1 MSSPPQQPE
10 ETPAQPVRAEK
21 VDMPT
26 LAPAAS
32 DLPRGWAGWG
42 EVAPGRTL
50 FLWVDG
56 SSAAFFAWLTPGR
69 GCVALQDV
77 QDAGEQGVGNG
88 ASGALVC
95 QVRVLKDG
103 EQPDS
108 LLEIS
113 YRPGL
118 TVGELVLEIADYA
131 NGRLGMCFDD
141 PKGGSLTPVI
151 PDDYRDRAEV
161 RGRCPPH
168 TTAQLPPPPRFPPTQ
183 MPRCVRCNG

>member
-10 ETPAQPVRAEK
+10 ETPAQPARAEK

-56 SSAAFFAWLTPGR
+56 SSAVLFGWLTPGR

-95 QVRVLKDG
+95 HVRVLKDG

-108 LLEIS
+108 LLEINAG
-113 YRPGL
+113 PGL
-118 TVGELVLEIADYA
+118 TVGELVSEVANFA
-131 NGRLGMCFDD
+131 NGKLGMCFDD
-141 PKGGSLTPVI
+141 PKQGASLTPVI
-151 PDDYRDRAEV
+151 PDDYRDRSEV
-161 RGRCPPH
+161 RERCPPH
-168 TTAQLPPPPRFPPTQ
+168 TTAQLPPAPLPADTNAAV
-183 MPRCVRCNG
+183 CAV